1 MKKLSALIAL
11 SLFAAPAVYA
21 APGGSC
27 AESIPLSSGA
37 TVNAD
42 TTGATNWMTSF
53 GPLVSPSNDL
63 SYTFTASN
71 PAPTGSITPT
81 ASSYSFALYLIAAC
95 SDTGTEG
102 TPIGATGTVGVGINL
117 TTTTSPIVAGAP
129 YWVVVTGAAA
139 GGPGANGTLTFTTPD
154 PLPVTLQEF
163 QIN

>member
-81 ASSYSFALYLIAAC
+81 ASSYSFAMYLIPSC
-95 SDTGTEG
+95 SDTGTEA
-102 TPIGATGTVGVGINL
+102 TPIAATATVGAGMSLAGI
-117 TTTTSPIVAGAP
+117 TAASTP
-129 YWVVVTGAAA
+129 YWVVVTGTAA